1 MDVVS
6 QNSAKIQPGG
16 VKVCLTC
23 HERFWDNPDTHCSKD
38 GTHLKEADL
47 DPLAG
52 SSLAEHY
59 QVLELIG
66 CGGWGLVYKARQQL
80 LGRMAAIKILHQH
93 HILDPEKVMRF
104 KREAEAASQFNHP
117 AIAAVYDYG
126 VLNNGL
132 PYIVMGYV
140 EGRSLLE
147 VIEQD
152 GPLTI
157 ERALNVFIQISS
169 ALELAHERG
178 VIHRDIKPHNVFL
191 TKEKDEV
198 KILDFGL
205 AKLTS
210 PEEGAPTLT
219 QSGHT
224 IGTPAYMSP
233 EQCMG
238 LKLDARSD
246 IYSFGC
252 VMYEALTGER
262 AFDGTDAFDCMNM
275 HMHGGVSF
283 ADKKVHDVLPE
294 QLELCVLKTLEKNPV
309 DRFQNAA
316 ELTQALRD
324 IQRHA
329 SRRTRRTPFEKWIAA
344 LRKRLGG
351 PKKTWKRLLLEST
364 ATVLMLGALIAMMV
378 TSTNNLVQNANNDVN
393 PADLWKRYYNKAGR
407 FFDTDNFKDAS
418 INYKIALEQAKKLG
432 PQDER
437 LSKTVLRLEESLR
450 REGKVGESKQIEQ
463 WFVSIKNSNYGLMYG
478 TAQQNAEEIIQLSAQ
493 LQNKPDDHKIAER
506 LAAVL
511 NDQAARF
518 FTDGRIDDGFDLVKQ
533 AIELEEKHLGQTH
546 AEYAKSLSNMAYVY
560 KLKGQSAKAEDLYK
574 KALDIREKYLG
585 DSNPLVGRSLRNLAD
600 FYLEK
605 GQYDKAEELLLRS
618 LEVYKKSSGSDS
630 ADYAWGLNNLGLAL
644 LAQGKREEARRYFDQ
659 ALTGRT
665 KLYGPQ
671 GLDVGRTL
679 NNIGQLDLMEHKYKD
694 AEQAY
699 AKALRIYEK
708 HLDADNP
715 DTTNCAYNL
724 ASLYFTLAKP
734 SEAEPLFKRVLNS
747 LLRMHST
754 DPKLN
759 STYDHLLAIYQQ
771 EGRPDAIDALKT
783 RMQDKD
789 KE

>member
-1 MDVVS
+1 MS
-6 QNSAKIQPGG
+6 QNSAKLQADG
-16 VKVCLTC
+16 VRVCLTC
-23 HERFWDNPDTHCSKD
+23 HDRFVGTADTHCPAD
-38 GTHLKEADL
+38 GTHLKQADL

-66 CGGWGLVYKARQQL
+66 CGGWGLVYKARQKL
-80 LGRMAAIKILHQH
+80 LGRMVAIKILHQH

-126 VLNNGL
+126 VLQNGL

-147 VIEQD
+147 VIQQD
-152 GPLTI
+152 GPMMI
-157 ERALNVFIQISS
+157 GRAINVFVQISS

-233 EQCMG
+233 EQCLG
-238 LKLDARSD
+238 LTLDARSD

-252 VMYEALTGER
+252 VMYETLTGER
-262 AFDGTDAFDCMNM
+262 AFDGVDAFECMNL
-275 HMHGGVSF
+275 HMHGGISF
-283 ADKKVHDVLPE
+283 QNTKVHESLPE
-294 QLELCVLKTLEKNPV
+294 PLETCVLKTLEKNPV

-316 ELTQALRD
+316 ELTHALKE
-324 IQRHA
+324 IQGKS
-329 SRRTRRTPFEKWIAA
+329 SRLTKRTPFEKWVSS
-344 LRKRLGG
+344 LRKRFHS
-351 PKKTWKRLLLEST
+351 PRKTWKKLVLESS
-364 ATVLMLGALIAMMV
+364 ATVLILGALITMMV
-378 TSTNNLVQNANNDVN
+378 TSTNTLVQTTSNDVN
-393 PADLWKRYYNKAGR
+393 PADLWKRFYNKAGR
-407 FFDTDNFKDAS
+407 YFDTDNFKDATA
-418 INYKIALEQAKKLG
+418 NYRIALEQAKKLG
-432 PQDER
+432 AQDER
-437 LSKTVLRLEESLR
+437 LFKTVQRLEESLNR
-450 REGKVGESKQIEQ
+450 QGKDGESKEVEH
-463 WFVSIKNSNYGLMYG
+463 WFQSIKNSNYGLMYG
-478 TAQQNAEEIIQLSAQ
+478 TAQQNAEEIIQLSAI
-493 LQNKPDDHKIAER
+493 LQNNPDDHKTAER

-533 AIELEEKHLGQTH
+533 AIALEEKHLGQQH
-546 AEYAKSLSNMAYVY
+546 AEYAKSLSNLAYVY
-560 KLKGQSAKAEDLYK
+560 KLKGDTTKAEELYK
-574 KALDIREKYLG
+574 KALDIREKFLG
-585 DSNPLVGRSLRNLAD
+585 ADNPLVGRSLRNLAD
-600 FYLEK
+600 FYLER

-618 LEVYKKSSGSDS
+618 LDVYKTASGVDS
-630 ADYAWGLNNLGLAL
+630 ADFAWGLNNLGLAMM
-644 LAQGKREEARRYFDQ
+644 AQGKHQDARRYFDQ
-659 ALTGRT
+659 ALATRS
-665 KLYGPQ
+665 KLYGPL

-679 NNIGQLDLMEHKYKD
+679 NNIGQLDLAERKYQA
-694 AEQAY
+694 AESDY

-715 DTTNCAYNL
+715 DTINCAYNL
-724 ASLYFTLAKP
+724 GVLYFTLAKP
-734 SEAEPLFKRVLNS
+734 ADAEPLFKRVLNS
-747 LLRMHST
+747 LVRIHST
-754 DPKLN
+754 DPKVT

-771 EGRPDAIDALKT
+771 QGRTDAIEALKA
-783 RMQDKD
+783 RMQK
-789 KE
+789 